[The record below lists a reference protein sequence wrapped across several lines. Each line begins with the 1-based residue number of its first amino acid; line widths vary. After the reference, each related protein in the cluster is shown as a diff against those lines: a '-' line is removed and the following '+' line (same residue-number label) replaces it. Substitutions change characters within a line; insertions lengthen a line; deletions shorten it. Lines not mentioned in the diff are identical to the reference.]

1 VKRPR
6 ETSAP
11 DDADADADADE
22 EALFRAA
29 MGDVQPLAHSRAGKK
44 ATQKAGTPRPDVTAG
59 QEQRR
64 KDAVSERDAEGE
76 ERVMTLGEVPPVD
89 PHAVLAWK
97 QDGVQQGVFDKLR
110 KGDYTVEAQLDLHHK
125 TVREARLALWEFL
138 QNAQQQGYRC
148 VLVAHGRGERSPTPA
163 RLKSFVLHWLTGL
176 PLAIAFHTALARQGG
191 TGATYV
197 LVQKSKQAKS
207 ENRERH
213 GGRAES

>member
-1 VKRPR
+1 MSDPSDP
-6 ETSAP
+6 SAG
-11 DDADADADADE
+11 DE

-29 MGDVQPLAHSRAGKK
+29 MGDVQPLADSRAGKK
-44 ATQKAGTPRPDVTAG
+44 ATQKAEAPRPDATAG
-59 QEQRR
+59 QAQRR
-64 KDAVSERDAEGE
+64 KDAVTERDAEGE
-76 ERVMTLGEVPPVD
+76 ERVMTLGEVPPID

-110 KGDYTVEAQLDLHHK
+110 KGEYPVEAQLDLHHK
-125 TVREARLALWEFL
+125 TVKEARVALWEFL
-138 QNAQQQGYRC
+138 QAAQQQGYRC
-148 VLVAHGRGERSPTPA
+148 VLIAHGRGERSPVPA

-197 LVQKSKQAKS
+197 LVQKSKKAKS

-213 GGRAES
+213 GGRAGGCAED